1 MLKSILK
8 TVFAVFI
15 VVGCIYFVAYNETH
29 YSKMGTVTQH
39 GLIST
44 FVDHRG
50 NQYDF
55 YTDEKIPAN
64 ASVKARFFTNNTID
78 NIYDDML
85 IGYELI
91 GHVDKIEI
99 DF

>member
-1 MLKSILK
+1 MFKTILKSIFA
-8 TVFAVFI
+8 TVV
-15 VVGCIYFVAYNETH
+15 VVGIIFFVAYNETH

-39 GLIST
+39 GSVST
-44 FVDHRG
+44 FIDHSG

-55 YTDEKIPAN
+55 YTDEIIPAN
-64 ASVKARFFTNNTID
+64 ASVKARFFTNNTLD
-78 NIYDDML
+78 NINDDML

-99 DF
+99 NF